1 MWVKVVGRVARTGL
15 AYQPDHAIPP
25 GETLRSTLGDLGMT
39 QADLAA
45 RTGLSL
51 KHVNQIAQGIAPIT
65 HDTALLLEKVTGV
78 SARTWNS
85 LEATYRDRLA
95 RSDDRESLV
104 ADRTWLDELPIQE
117 LRRRGRLR
125 KGTDDPT
132 LLEEV
137 CRFFGVANR
146 ASWEK
151 VWRDPLASFRRS
163 HTFKSDAGAVA
174 AWLRIGELEAQSID
188 CAPFDAHQFRQS
200 LEAIRRLT
208 LERAE
213 EFVPRLREICAA
225 NGVAVAFVPE
235 IKGTRCWGAARWI
248 SPTKALIELSLRYKS
263 DDHLWFSFFH
273 EAGHLLLHGKKE
285 LFITTDRFTDVAED
299 EANQFASTFLIP
311 KKHEA
316 RLGDL
321 TVADIPDFAE
331 ELGIAP
337 GIVVGRMQKEEL
349 LGWNEGNRLKRRFE
363 FAGSSQSD
371 VD

>member
-1 MWVKVVGRVARTGL
+1 MVKTRL
-15 AYQPDHAIPP
+15 SYQPDYAIAP
-25 GETLRSTLGDLGMT
+25 GESLRSTLGELGMT
-39 QADLAA
+39 QGDLAA

-65 HDTALLLEKVTGV
+65 HDTALLFEKVTGV

-85 LEATYRDRLA
+85 LEAMYRDRLA
-95 RSDDRESLV
+95 RLDDRESLG
-104 ADRTWLDELPIQE
+104 ADRTWLDELPIKE

-163 HTFKSDAGAVA
+163 QTFESDAGAVA
-174 AWLRIGELEAQSID
+174 AWLRIGEIEAQSID
-188 CAPFDAHQFRQS
+188 CAPFDPQRFKQS

-213 EFVPRLREICAA
+213 EFVPRLSEICAA
-225 NGVAVAFVPE
+225 NGVAVVFVPE

-285 LFITTDRFTDVAED
+285 LFISTDRFTDQAED
-299 EANQFASTFLIP
+299 EANRFASTFLIP
-311 KKHEA
+311 KKHEG
-316 RLGDL
+316 RLRNL
-321 TVADIPDFAE
+321 TLADIPEFAQ

-337 GIVVGRMQKEEL
+337 GIIVGRLQKEKL
-349 LGWNEGNRLKRRFE
+349 LGWNEGNSLKRRFQ
-363 FAGSSQSD
+363 FAAE
-371 VD
+371 

>member
-1 MWVKVVGRVARTGL
+1 MAKTRL
-15 AYQPDHAIPP
+15 PYKPDYAIAP
-25 GETLRSTLGDLGMT
+25 GESLRSTLGELGMT

-65 HDTALLLEKVTGV
+65 HETALLLEKVTGV

-104 ADRTWLDELPIQE
+104 EDSTWLNELPIKE
-117 LRRRGRLR
+117 LRLRGRLG
-125 KGTDDPT
+125 KGTDIPT

-137 CRFFGVANR
+137 CRFFGIANR
-146 ASWEK
+146 SSWEK

-163 HTFKSDAGAVA
+163 QTFKSDAGAVA
-174 AWLRIGELEAQSID
+174 AWLRIGEIEAQSID
-188 CAPFDAHQFRQS
+188 CAPFDARRFRES
-200 LEAIRRLT
+200 LDAIRRLT
-208 LERAE
+208 LEPAQ
-213 EFVPRLREICAA
+213 EFVPRLRETCAA

-273 EAGHLLLHGKKE
+273 EAAHLLLHGKKE
-285 LFITTDRFTDVAED
+285 LFITTDRFTDQAEE

-311 KKHEA
+311 KKYED
-316 RLGDL
+316 RLRNL
-321 TVADIPDFAE
+321 TLAEIPQFAQ

-337 GIVVGRMQKEEL
+337 GIIVGRLQKEKL
-349 LGWNEGNRLKRRFE
+349 LDWNEGNGLKRRFK
-363 FAGSSQSD
+363 FVAD
-371 VD
+371 

>member
-1 MWVKVVGRVARTGL
+1 MARTKL
-15 AYQPDHAIPP
+15 PYAPDYAIPP
-25 GETLRSTLGDLGMT
+25 GETLRSTLGELGMT

-45 RTGLSL
+45 RAGLSL

-65 HDTALLLEKVTGV
+65 HETALLLEKVTGV

-95 RSDDRESLV
+95 RADDRESL
-104 ADRTWLDELPIQE
+104 ATDTAWLNELPINE

-125 KGTDDPT
+125 RGTDDPT
-132 LLEEV
+132 LLGEV

-146 ASWEK
+146 SSWEK

-163 HTFKSDAGAVA
+163 QTFKSDAGAVA
-174 AWLRIGELEAQSID
+174 AWLRIGEIEAQSIE
-188 CAPFDAHQFRQS
+188 CAPFDAHRFRVS

-213 EFVPRLREICAA
+213 EFVPRLREIGAA
-225 NGVAVAFVPE
+225 NGVAVVFVPE

-273 EAGHLLLHGKKE
+273 EAAHLLLHGKKE
-285 LFITTDRFTDVAED
+285 LFITTDRFTDQAEN
-299 EANQFASTFLIP
+299 EANLFASTFLIP

-316 RLGDL
+316 RLRAL
-321 TVADIPDFAE
+321 TLEEIPEFAQ

-337 GIVVGRMQKEEL
+337 GIVVGRLQKEEV
-349 LGWNEGNRLKRRFE
+349 LGWNEGNGLKRRFQFVAE
-363 FAGSSQSD
+363 
-371 VD
+371 